1 MKKFKGNRHMNSES
15 QMQWKRSK
23 VYQDSLKSFTS
34 NLLPYLCARETLLF
48 YGKSV
53 LYILFLTYYL
63 LINVLKF
70 REICSLI
77 SKWCEYKIET
87 GQNRT
92 ENIFDSYFKNKI
104 QTSSKI
110 YVQIRYSYS
119 LDGFQLL
126 IMQMHNTHGSWI
138 VFSFYT

>member
-1 MKKFKGNRHMNSES
+1 MNSES

-34 NLLPYLCARETLLF
+34 NLLPYLYARETLLF

-92 ENIFDSYFKNKI
+92 EKF
-104 QTSSKI
+104 
-110 YVQIRYSYS
+110 
-119 LDGFQLL
+119 L
-126 IMQMHNTHGSWI
+126 IPILKTKYKPQVKFMYRLGT
-138 VFSFYT
+138 VTV